1 LNASSD
7 KSLTELEKAI
17 KFSKELPALMKAK
30 KELED
35 VLEMREDEITDIAPA
50 AAEGEEVELKVSI
63 LQELNDED
71 ESNSN

>member
-1 LNASSD
+1 
-7 KSLTELEKAI
+7 
-17 KFSKELPALMKAK
+17 
-30 KELED
+30 
-35 VLEMREDEITDIAPA
+35 LEMREDEITDIAPA